1 MEPSILIFLI
11 GFFIVLIIG
20 LPIAF
25 CMLFIGLLGLVN
37 IMGWASALA
46 FAKTTLYYSLA
57 NWLYICIPMFIL
69 MGHFASRSG
78 IITDIYQFFNV
89 WLRRLPGALALV
101 TIATSAMFAFATGSS
116 LAATAVLGRVCLPEM
131 DRHNYKRKLSLGS
144 VVAGGSLGNLIPPSI
159 GLPLFGIIT
168 EQSIGKLLMAAVVPG
183 IMVSGFFMIMI
194 IIMVKRNPGLA
205 PPIIQKVSLKE
216 KLVSFKSVWGLLVII
231 VVVLGTIFTGLA
243 TVTEAAS
250 VGAFFSFLIFL
261 QRRKFSWKALGEILV
276 ETSRTSAMIFFIIA
290 SVTLFS
296 RFLTFS
302 GLTKGLASLIV
313 ASGNV
318 PPLLILLSIYM
329 VFLIFGC
336 LMDATSMMLILT
348 PIFFPIITKIGID
361 PIWFG
366 VMTVIWIEIGFLTP
380 PVGMCCYV
388 LKSVSNA
395 PLDEIF
401 NSIYPFLVAWFIGV
415 ALLTAF
421 PSIALFLPKFMG
433 GM

>member
-1 MEPSILIFLI
+1 
-11 GFFIVLIIG
+11 
-20 LPIAF
+20 
-25 CMLFIGLLGLVN
+25 
-37 IMGWASALA
+37 MGWAAALT
-46 FAKTTLYYSLA
+46 FTKTTLYYSIA
-57 NWLYICIPMFIL
+57 HWLYICIPMFIL

-78 IITDIYQFFNV
+78 IITDIYHFFNV

-116 LAATAVLGRVCLPEM
+116 LAATAVLGRICLPEM
-131 DRHNYKRKLSLGS
+131 DRHNYRRKLSLGS
-144 VVAGGSLGNLIPPSI
+144 IVAGGSLGNLIPPSI

-168 EQSIGKLLMAAVVPG
+168 EQSIGKLLMAAVFPG
-183 IMVSGFFMIMI
+183 LMVSGLFMIMI
-194 IIMVKRNPGLA
+194 IIMVKRNPEIA
-205 PPIIQKVSLKE
+205 PPVAEKVSLKE
-216 KLVSFKSVWGLLVII
+216 KLVSFKNVWGLFVII
-231 VVVLGTIFTGLA
+231 VFVLGSIFMGLA

-250 VGAFFSFLIFL
+250 VGAFISFLIFL
-261 QRRKFSWKALGEILV
+261 QRRKFSWRTLGEILI
-276 ETSRTSAMIFFIIA
+276 ETGRTSAMIFFIIA

-302 GLTKGLASLIV
+302 GLTRGLANLIV
-313 ASGNV
+313 GSGNV
-318 PPLLILLSIYM
+318 PPVLILLGIYV

-348 PIFFPIITKIGID
+348 PIFFPIITKVGID

-415 ALLTAF
+415 ALMTAF
-421 PSIALFLPKFMG
+421 PNIALFLPKIMAG
-433 GM
+433 G

>member
-1 MEPSILIFLI
+1 MEFTSILYLI
-11 GFFIVLIIG
+11 GFFVVLIMG
-20 LPIAF
+20 VPIAF
-25 CMLFIGLLGLVN
+25 CMLFIGLLGLVQ
-37 IMGWASALA
+37 IMGWAPALA
-46 FAKTTLYYSLA
+46 FTKTTLYYSIA

-78 IITDIYQFFNV
+78 IIADIYHFFNI

-116 LAATAVLGRVCLPEM
+116 LAATAVLGRTCLPEM
-131 DRHNYKRKLSLGS
+131 DRHHYKRKLSLGCI
-144 VVAGGSLGNLIPPSI
+144 VAGGSLGNLIPPSI

-168 EQSIGKLLMAAVVPG
+168 DQSIGKLLMAAVFPG
-183 IMVSGFFMIMI
+183 LMVSGFFMIVI
-194 IIMVKRNPGLA
+194 ILLVKRNPQLA
-205 PPIIQKVSLKE
+205 PPITEEVSLKE
-216 KLVSFKSVWGLLVII
+216 KLVGFKSVWGLLVII
-231 VVVLGTIFTGLA
+231 IVVLGSIFTGLA

-250 VGAFFSFLIFL
+250 VGAFFSFLILL
-261 QRRKFSWKALGEILV
+261 QRRKFTWRTLGEILK
-276 ETSRTSAMIFFIIA
+276 ETGRTSAMIFFIIA

-302 GLTKGLASLIV
+302 GLTKYLADLV
-313 ASGNV
+313 VTSGNI
-318 PPLLILLSIYM
+318 PPILILLGIYI

-348 PIFFPIITKIGID
+348 PIFFPIITKLGFD

-395 PLDEIF
+395 SLDEIF
-401 NSIYPFLVAWFIGV
+401 NSIYPFLIAWFIGV
-415 ALLTAF
+415 FILTIF
-421 PSIALFLPKFMG
+421 PNIALFLPKFMA

>member
-1 MEPSILIFLI
+1 MDFYSLIFLI
-11 GFFIVLIIG
+11 GFFVVLIMG
-20 LPIAF
+20 MPIAF
-25 CMLFIGLLGLVN
+25 CMLFIGLLGLTE
-37 IMGWASALA
+37 IMGWAPALA
-46 FAKTTLYYSLA
+46 FAKITLYHSIE

-78 IITDIYQFFNV
+78 IIGDIYRFFNI
-89 WLRRLPGALALV
+89 WLSRLPGALAHV

-116 LAATAVLGRVCLPEM
+116 LAATAVLGRICLPEM
-131 DRHNYKRKLSLGS
+131 DRHNYKRKLSLGCI
-144 VVAGGSLGNLIPPSI
+144 VAGGSLGNLIPPSI

-168 EQSIGKLLMAAVVPG
+168 EQSIGKLLMAAIIPG
-183 IMVSGFFMIMI
+183 LMVTVLFMIMI
-194 IIMVKRNPGLA
+194 LIMVKRRPELA
-205 PPIIQKVSLKE
+205 PAIME
-216 KLVSFKSVWGLLVII
+216 RVSFKEKMAGFKNVWGLLFII
-231 VVVLGTIFTGLA
+231 VVVLGSIFAGLA
-243 TVTEAAS
+243 TVTESAS
-250 VGAFFSFLIFL
+250 IGAFLAFLIFL
-261 QRRKFSWKALGEILV
+261 QRGKFSWKTLGEILLD
-276 ETSRTSAMIFFIIA
+276 TGRTTVMIFFIIV

-302 GLTKGLASLIV
+302 GLTKFLADTV
-313 ASGNV
+313 VGPGNI
-318 PPLLILLSIYM
+318 PPLLILLGIYI

-348 PIFFPIITKIGID
+348 PIFFPIITKVGVD

-395 PLDEIF
+395 PLDQIF

-415 ALLTAF
+415 FILTAF